1 MTANKYKEQ
10 IDKELKE
17 FFKKRLE
24 KANNISN
31 SSKEAIQHLKEF
43 TLHKGKR
50 IRPML
55 VITAYRAFGGKEQ
68 KQIIK
73 AAIAVELMQSF
84 LLIHDDIIDRDSLR
98 RGSPTINKLY
108 QKKYSSPH
116 LGNSMAIV
124 LGDICSVL
132 GSEAILETSFP
143 EDCKLKAIEKF
154 NKVIINTCFGQL
166 LDIESCMSK
175 ETKKEDILKIHNL
188 KTAVY
193 TIEGPLHIGAILAGA
208 KQKDLKILSSYAMP
222 LGQAFQLKDDVLG
235 LFGTIHKIGKPV
247 GSDIKEGKKTLL
259 ILKALEKADK
269 KERNLIRKCL
279 GNRKTTDADI
289 EKIKNIIIKTGSL
302 AYSEE
307 LARKLAQNA
316 KKAIANIK
324 IKKQGKNFLLSL
336 ADYIISRES

>member
-1 MTANKYKEQ
+1 MNNKYKNQ
-10 IDKELKE
+10 INSELE
-17 FFKKRLE
+17 NFFKKRLE
-24 KANNISN
+24 KTDSISD
-31 SSKEAIQHLKEF
+31 SSKEAIQNIKDF

-55 VITAYRAFGGKEQ
+55 VITAYHAFGGKDQ

-98 RGSPTINKLY
+98 RGHPTIHKIY

-116 LGNSMAIV
+116 FGNSMAIV
-124 LGDICSVL
+124 LGDICSIL
-132 GSEAILETSFP
+132 GSEAILQTNFP
-143 EDCKLKAIEKF
+143 EKYKLNAIDKF

-166 LDIESCMSK
+166 LDIESCISK
-175 ETKKEDILKIHNL
+175 ETNKDDILKIHNL
-188 KTAVY
+188 KTAIY

-208 KQKDLKILSSYAMP
+208 KKQDLKTLTNYAIP
-222 LGQAFQLKDDVLG
+222 LGQAFQLKDDILG
-235 LFGTIHKIGKPV
+235 LFGTRQKIGKPI

-269 KERNLIRKCL
+269 KEKDFIKKCI
-279 GNRKTTDADI
+279 GNRKTTESDI
-289 EKIKNIIIKTGSL
+289 EKIKKIVIKTGSL

-316 KKAIANIK
+316 KKAIINK
-324 IKKQGKNFLLSL
+324 KLKKQGKSFLLSL
-336 ADYIISRES
+336 TDYMISRER